1 MLLFKTPE
9 NWLPT
14 MCMNKVMY
22 LIPRH
27 DGHVLCGSSM
37 RQVGFDTSPSGEIRQ
52 DILEACLEMVPELAD
67 FPIVKQWAGLRPAHP
82 MAFPISAKFPI

>member
-1 MLLFKTPE
+1 
-9 NWLPT
+9 

-22 LIPRH
+22 LIPRR

-37 RQVGFDTSPSGEIRQ
+37 RQVGFDTSPSAEIRQ

-67 FPIVKQWAGLRPAHP
+67 FPIVNSGLVYDQAPR
-82 MAFPISAKFPI
+82 MAFPISAKFRI